1 MSAPPLHEMAFC
13 ALPLYAAALRCA
25 VPAVCVC
32 VFELLLPAAVCF
44 ELLRPGALRGAQRAV
59 VCVV

>member
-1 MSAPPLHEMAFC
+1 MRWPSALCLFT
-13 ALPLYAAALRCA
+13 LPRCA
-25 VPAVCVC
+25 VLYPPCVC